1 MPRPFLQIHHRWMLP
16 CYVLGAAAGYGP
28 IDPNI
33 PCAPRV
39 NNPRPHLPFLLP
51 HVLPPPPP
59 QDQETNAKESSSES
73 SESGE
78 GDSLEANHGSP

>member
-1 MPRPFLQIHHRWMLP
+1 MPRPFLQIHHQWMLP
-16 CYVLGAAAGYGP
+16 HYVLGAVAGFGP

-33 PCAPRV
+33 PCALKV
-39 NNPRPHLPFLLP
+39 NNPQPCLPCLQP

-59 QDQETNAKESSSES
+59 LDQESNAKESSSES
-73 SESGE
+73 SESRE